1 MSPFFAAAGPLLVS
15 VFAGFAALAND
26 SSAELSAGGLI
37 FTRSNE
43 VALQSEHLTISP
55 DNIIV
60 RYQFVNE
67 SERPITLTIA
77 FALPDIDLSTEDIY
91 SIPYGDGVNFLGFKT
106 KIAGKLVNFTTHQ
119 RAFLG
124 DKDVSDVLRSAGVPL
139 LPAGPEYGKINDL
152 PEPARKQLIQQ
163 GLLKENGRD
172 DLGRPRYEAAWTVRT
187 AALRTQT
194 FEPKRPV
201 VVEHRY
207 RPGLGIS
214 FDTVLRKGLR
224 HDAAVTAE
232 VQRYRRDY
240 CIGDEFLANVDK
252 LAEGAAAHKAKL
264 QEQRISYVLKTG
276 ANWAGPIKH
285 FKLTVD
291 KKNPDRLVSFCAD
304 NIKVVSPT
312 AVEFTATDFTPDKDL
327 KILILGR
334 F

>member
-1 MSPFFAAAGPLLVS
+1 MSPFLAAAVPLFLS
-15 VFAGFAALAND
+15 VFVGFAALAND
-26 SSAELSAGGLI
+26 SSAELSAGGLV

-43 VALQSEHLTISP
+43 VAVQSEHLTISP
-55 DNIIV
+55 DTISV

-67 SERPITLTIA
+67 SDRPLTLTIA

-91 SIPYGDGVNFLGFKT
+91 SIPYGNGTNFLGFQT
-106 KIAGKLVNFTTHQ
+106 RVAGKLVSFTTHQ

-124 DKDVSDVLRSAGVPL
+124 NEDVSDVLHRAGVPL

-163 GLLKENGRD
+163 GLLKENGSD

-194 FEPKRPV
+194 FEPKHPV

-207 RPGLGIS
+207 RPGIGRS

-224 HDAAVTAE
+224 RDAAVTAE
-232 VQRYRRDY
+232 VQRYREDY
-240 CIGDEFLANVDK
+240 CIGDEFLAKVDR
-252 LAEGAAAHKAKL
+252 LAEGAAAHKATL

-276 ANWAGPIKH
+276 ANWAGPIKN

-304 NIKVVSPT
+304 HIKIVSPT

-327 KILILGR
+327 KVLILGI